1 MSDSRRPGS
10 QRMPDDSAFYDRV
23 VPLLLLL
30 MTVLLVL
37 VLLVALAGV
46 LGWIHF

>member
-1 MSDSRRPGS
+1 MANGS
-10 QRMPDDSAFYDRV
+10 IFYDKV

-30 MTVLLVL
+30 MTLLL
-37 VLLVALAGV
+37 AIVLLVALAGV

>member
-1 MSDSRRPGS
+1 MPSDST
-10 QRMPDDSAFYDRV
+10 FYDKV

-30 MTVLLVL
+30 MTLLLAV
-37 VLLVALAGV
+37 VLLVAVAGV

>member
-1 MSDSRRPGS
+1 
-10 QRMPDDSAFYDRV
+10 MPESSTFYDKV

-30 MTVLLVL
+30 MTLLL
-37 VLLVALAGV
+37 AIVLLVALAGV